1 MSMGAIDSEICTRLP
16 RDLWKTSKLAH
27 KLTQLHILL
36 AKSVFVINAKLADAR
51 DLKSRVR
58 NRT

>member
-1 MSMGAIDSEICTRLP
+1 MGAIDSEICTRLP

-51 DLKSRVR
+51 DLKSRVP